1 MTTQWLVFSAT
12 ASTCTQPRDWD
23 RGSHLK
29 SPPFLLIPRKSV
41 IVVARVSQLSSQQA
55 ASWSQLI
62 VLWYYVDSTRRH
74 RHHTIIVAFWCLNTK
89 IFYTTHTHTHTYL
102 CLPFFDY
109 NIIRLLLACCCGCG
123 CLPGI
128 VGERPPTRLRRRMCA
143 KSNWWWWTESETR
156 SDKSEWSS
164 TTSGIGQLCVRP
176 WINS

>member
-1 MTTQWLVFSAT
+1 MYSAT
-12 ASTCTQPRDWD
+12 GLRQRVAF
-23 RGSHLK
+23 K
-29 SPPFLLIPRKSV
+29 EPPFLTHTKKISHRRRASLSAQQSASSIMIAVDRSLV
-41 IVVARVSQLSSQQA
+41 LRWFNTSSSSSHDHRRVLMFEYENI
-55 ASWSQLI
+55 L
-62 VLWYYVDSTRRH
+62 Y
-74 RHHTIIVAFWCLNTK
+74 
-89 IFYTTHTHTHTYL
+89 HTHTHTYL

-164 TTSGIGQLCVRP
+164 RTLELGNCVYVHG
-176 WINS
+176 